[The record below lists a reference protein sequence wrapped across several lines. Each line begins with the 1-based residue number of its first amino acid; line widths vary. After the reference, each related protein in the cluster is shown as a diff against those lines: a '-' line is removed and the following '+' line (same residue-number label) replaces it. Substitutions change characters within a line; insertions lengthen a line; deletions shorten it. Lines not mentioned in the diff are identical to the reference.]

1 MAAQIDLKNITVQF
15 GQNKAVNDV
24 SLEIN
29 KGDIYGV
36 IGFSGAGKST
46 LVRTINLLQYP
57 SAGSV
62 EVNGTVLFKDN
73 KLQISKKQLQ
83 EKRRKIGMIFQNF
96 NLLNEETVIENVAFA
111 LQHSRLSDQEL
122 EEKSL
127 HLLELVGLKDKADFY
142 PAQLSGG
149 QQQRVAIARA
159 LANDPDILISDE
171 ATSAL
176 DPKTTNQILDL
187 LYDLNKKLGLTVVL
201 ITHEMD
207 AVKRVANKI
216 AVMEK
221 GKVIEKGELR
231 EVFLHPQKQL
241 TRQFVG
247 GALQAQHILNTYN
260 FDKLAENAELYQL
273 VYSINDVTKSVV
285 ADLDVS
291 LNTKASILY
300 GNVEVLSGEPIGT
313 LAILLDLDELRQ
325 KEAIKFLESKNVVVT
340 KLDKGVLTNEGRT
353 RELSVTGRPI
363 SAASTRPPNR
373 EAKTV
378 FII

>member
-1 MAAQIDLKNITVQF
+1 M
-15 GQNKAVNDV
+15 
-24 SLEIN
+24 
-29 KGDIYGV
+29 
-36 IGFSGAGKST
+36 
-46 LVRTINLLQYP
+46 
-57 SAGSV
+57 
-62 EVNGTVLFKDN
+62 
-73 KLQISKKQLQ
+73 
-83 EKRRKIGMIFQNF
+83 
-96 NLLNEETVIENVAFA
+96 
-111 LQHSRLSDQEL
+111 QHSRISDQGL
-122 EEKSL
+122 DINSL

-291 LNTKASILY
+291 LNK
-300 GNVEVLSGEPIGT
+300 
-313 LAILLDLDELRQ
+313 D
-325 KEAIKFLESKNVVVT
+325 
-340 KLDKGVLTNEGRT
+340 
-353 RELSVTGRPI
+353 
-363 SAASTRPPNR
+363 
-373 EAKTV
+373 
-378 FII
+378 